1 MEKVSLSTPLG
12 RITVIDALRGFALLG
27 VVLVH
32 MTQHYGIFSFSNRE
46 MSEPLSPAFDEFVRW
61 LTANVLSGR
70 FINIFSFLF
79 GLSFFI
85 QIDRA
90 KRKGIDFHK
99 RFVWRMIILFVIGI
113 VGNCFYT
120 ADILPIYAIL
130 GIVLV
135 FLSRFKNQVLVVIT
149 ALLLLGTPR
158 LLMVGYD
165 RLNQTELVQ
174 NGIQRTSEE
183 RPSVRPSMQMEKPS
197 FINSAKNNLTN
208 GLEMKMNIQFGKY
221 GRGYLTMALFI
232 LGLIAGRF
240 RFFETVHER
249 KKRNVLLFIG
259 FTLGTLLIDGL
270 IKLFPAHN
278 VGYFTFMMPNV
289 EVTPSL
295 LMVAMLGDISTV
307 LFSGALVMGFIICYH
322 LNGIGKYLNVLS
334 PYGRMGLTNYELQN
348 ITGCLVFS
356 PWAFGTVFGNW
367 GATEVFLL
375 GLSIYILQIVISRY
389 WLRSF
394 LYGPLE
400 WLWRSATYLQRQPL
414 KKSSKTH

>member
-32 MTQHYGIFSFSNRE
+32 MTQHYGIFSFSNRG

-183 RPSVRPSMQMEKPS
+183 RRSE
-197 FINSAKNNLTN
+197 
-208 GLEMKMNIQFGKY
+208 E
-221 GRGYLTMALFI
+221 
-232 LGLIAGRF
+232 
-240 RFFETVHER
+240 H
-249 KKRNVLLFIG
+249 
-259 FTLGTLLIDGL
+259 
-270 IKLFPAHN
+270 
-278 VGYFTFMMPNV
+278 TF
-289 EVTPSL
+289 
-295 LMVAMLGDISTV
+295 
-307 LFSGALVMGFIICYH
+307 
-322 LNGIGKYLNVLS
+322 
-334 PYGRMGLTNYELQN
+334 
-348 ITGCLVFS
+348 
-356 PWAFGTVFGNW
+356 
-367 GATEVFLL
+367 
-375 GLSIYILQIVISRY
+375 
-389 WLRSF
+389 
-394 LYGPLE
+394 
-400 WLWRSATYLQRQPL
+400 
-414 KKSSKTH
+414 